1 MGKPDSGYRGV
12 ERDHYPTTPP
22 WPLAAFA
29 EDHGRAEAALL
40 VVASL
45 AQP

>member
-1 MGKPDSGYRGV
+1 MGKPDNGNRHV
-12 ERDHYPTTPP
+12 ERDHYPTTPS
-22 WPLAAFA
+22 WPVAALA

-45 AQP
+45 VQS